1 MTIYDIARVL
11 SAMASGLF
19 LIGLITLATGVAVLI
34 IRSIG
39 QDTRSISKSIAQ
51 ITKKGIADDISGLIG
66 NASALMTATTNLIQT
81 TKGIGV
87 FLVISGSVFMILH
100 SSLGQPRFHSQTFS
114 SRFAKLRF
122 SMIATMDGYRVVV
135 TFFYE

>member
-1 MTIYDIARVL
+1 MTIFDLARVL

-19 LIGLITLATGVAVLI
+19 LIGLITFATGVAVLI

-39 QDTRSISKSIAQ
+39 QDTRSLSKSIAQ
-51 ITKKGIADDISGLIG
+51 ITQKGIADDVSGLVG

-87 FLVISGSVFMILH
+87 FLVVSGSVFML
-100 SSLGQPRFHSQTFS
+100 LGIT
-114 SRFAKLRF
+114 L
-122 SMIATMDGYRVVV
+122 TLYLGLN
-135 TFFYE
+135 

>member
-19 LIGLITLATGVAVLI
+19 LIGLVTFATGVAILI

-51 ITKKGIADDISGLIG
+51 ITQKGIADDVSGLVG
-66 NASALMTATTNLIQT
+66 NASSLMTATTNLIQT

-87 FLVISGSVFMILH
+87 FLVVSGSIFMM
-100 SSLGQPRFHSQTFS
+100 LGIT
-114 SRFAKLRF
+114 L
-122 SMIATMDGYRVVV
+122 TLYLGLN
-135 TFFYE
+135 

>member
-1 MTIYDIARVL
+1 MTMTVFDIARVL

-19 LIGLITLATGVAVLI
+19 LIGLITFATGVAILV

-39 QDTRSISKSIAQ
+39 KETRAVSKSILH
-51 ITKKGIADDISGLIG
+51 ITEKGIADDLSGLVD

-87 FLVISGSVFMILH
+87 FLIVSGSVFMILGIF
-100 SSLGQPRFHSQTFS
+100 LTLYIG
-114 SRFAKLRF
+114 LN
-122 SMIATMDGYRVVV
+122 
-135 TFFYE
+135 

>member
-19 LIGLITLATGVAVLI
+19 LIGLITFATGVAVLV

-39 QDTRSISKSIAQ
+39 QDTRIISKSIAQ
-51 ITKKGIADDISGLIG
+51 ITEKGITDDISGLVG
-66 NASALMTATTNLIQT
+66 NASSLMTATTNLIQT

-87 FLVISGSVFMILH
+87 FLVISGSVFMLLGIILTLY
-100 SSLGQPRFHSQTFS
+100 LG
-114 SRFAKLRF
+114 LN
-122 SMIATMDGYRVVV
+122 
-135 TFFYE
+135 

>member
-19 LIGLITLATGVAVLI
+19 LIGLITFATGVAILI

-51 ITKKGIADDISGLIG
+51 ITNKGIADDLSGLVG
-66 NASALMTATTNLIQT
+66 NASALMNATTNLIQT

-87 FLVISGSVFMILH
+87 FLVTSGSVFML
-100 SSLGQPRFHSQTFS
+100 LGIT
-114 SRFAKLRF
+114 L
-122 SMIATMDGYRVVV
+122 TLYLGLN
-135 TFFYE
+135 

>member
-19 LIGLITLATGVAVLI
+19 LIGLITFATGVAILV

-39 QDTRSISKSIAQ
+39 QDTRTISKSIAQ
-51 ITKKGIADDISGLIG
+51 ITEKGIADDISGLVG
-66 NASALMTATTNLIQT
+66 NASSLMTATTNLIQT

-87 FLVISGSVFMILH
+87 FLVISGSVFML
-100 SSLGQPRFHSQTFS
+100 LGIT
-114 SRFAKLRF
+114 L
-122 SMIATMDGYRVVV
+122 TLYLGLN
-135 TFFYE
+135 

>member
-1 MTIYDIARVL
+1 MTMTIFDLARVL

-19 LIGLITLATGVAVLI
+19 LIGLITFATGVSVLV

-39 QDTRSISKSIAQ
+39 QDTRAISKTIAQ
-51 ITKKGIADDISGLIG
+51 FAQKGIADDLSGMMG

-87 FLVISGSVFMILH
+87 FLIISGSVFMV
-100 SSLGQPRFHSQTFS
+100 LGIVLT
-114 SRFAKLRF
+114 LYL
-122 SMIATMDGYRVVV
+122 GLN
-135 TFFYE
+135 

>member
-19 LIGLITLATGVAVLI
+19 LIGLITFATGVAILI

-39 QDTRSISKSIAQ
+39 QDTRLISKSIAQ
-51 ITKKGIADDISGLIG
+51 ITQKGIADDVSGLVG
-66 NASALMTATTNLIQT
+66 NASSLMTATTNLIQT

-87 FLVISGSVFMILH
+87 FLVVSGSIFMM
-100 SSLGQPRFHSQTFS
+100 LGIT
-114 SRFAKLRF
+114 L
-122 SMIATMDGYRVVV
+122 TLYLGLN
-135 TFFYE
+135 